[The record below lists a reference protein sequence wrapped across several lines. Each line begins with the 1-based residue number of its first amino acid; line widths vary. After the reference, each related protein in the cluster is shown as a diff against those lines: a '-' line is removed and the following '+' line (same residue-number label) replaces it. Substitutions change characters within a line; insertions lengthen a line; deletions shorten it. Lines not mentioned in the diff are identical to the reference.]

1 MRHRG
6 GGAGQGA
13 LGALIAPGS
22 RIKNGREGG
31 GTNDYSAG
39 PWRGPAKIV
48 LYSIIKCINQTLPTY
63 IHSVVVASALLLLL
77 TKR

>member
-31 GTNDYSAG
+31 GTIR
-39 PWRGPAKIV
+39 PGPAKIV

-77 TKR
+77 TRR